1 MFSQVHP
8 HVHSTIRVE
17 KTRKQVLG
25 NILDGWGQ
33 QFWFK
38 LKGKSWNFVTKSS
51 SLDSMVVQKVK
62 RTPRLIKKQT
72 KIRILNS
79 DLRIFI
85 AIFEHVEFMCFGIHF
100 SIIFSS
106 WGTLCNFSQLW
117 APWCTWSSTIVTSLA
132 LKEAFS

>member
-62 RTPRLIKKQT
+62 RNTPFDLKK
-72 KIRILNS
+72 KNNNNV
-79 DLRIFI
+79 F
-85 AIFEHVEFMCFGIHF
+85 
-100 SIIFSS
+100 
-106 WGTLCNFSQLW
+106 
-117 APWCTWSSTIVTSLA
+117 
-132 LKEAFS
+132 